1 MKSLRTALEARGDA
15 AVVLREEGPASGV
28 EILART
34 RRFEDALVSHGASRL
49 LSLDEDPATLLALL
63 VLAEQRPA
71 GLILGRASI
80 GAEQLPD
87 SLEPQLVVHS
97 PDRIAARALS
107 APACGEVSRAG
118 IFLLT
123 SGTTG
128 PPKVVHQTLEAL
140 TARMQAESLA
150 RNRGGI
156 WLLTYETHSFAGLQ
170 VVLSAALSEGVLVVG
185 QGRTPAEL
193 ARLAR
198 KYGVTHL
205 SGTPTFWRS
214 LLLALDTGG
223 LPALRQITLGGEAA
237 DQATL
242 DRLQR
247 TFPQARVTHI
257 YASTEAGAL
266 FSVSD
271 GRAGFPAAW
280 LEQELPGGVRLRIRD
295 GMLEVQAPSRMRG
308 YAGGEPAPW
317 TEDGWL
323 RTGDLVQIEADRVLF
338 RGRHDQV
345 VNVAGLK
352 VFPDEVAAYLL
363 AHPLVGEARVYAI
376 PNPLTGAVLGAEVV
390 PAAGAPPPEVLEKE
404 LLVWCLKGLPPHK
417 VPRRFQIV
425 ERVAVSSSWKKTG
438 PQ

>member
-1 MKSLRTALEARGDA
+1 MKSLRAALETRGDA
-15 AVVLREEGPASGV
+15 FVVVREDGSVRAA
-28 EILART
+28 EILTRA
-34 RRFEDALVSHGASRL
+34 RRFEDALVGRGASRL
-49 LSLDEDPATLLALL
+49 LSLDDDPATLLALL

-71 GLILGRASI
+71 GLILGRVST
-80 GAEQLPD
+80 GVEQLPA
-87 SLEPQLVVHS
+87 SLEPQLIVYG
-97 PDRIAARALS
+97 PDQIAACARSAAACPTVS
-107 APACGEVSRAG
+107 APG

-128 PPKVVHQTLEAL
+128 LPKVVHQTLEAL
-140 TARMQAESLA
+140 TSRMQAESLA

-193 ARLAR
+193 GRLAR
-198 KYGVTHL
+198 RYGVTHL

-214 LLLALDTGG
+214 LLLALDSGG

-280 LEQELPGGVRLRIRD
+280 LEQELPGGVRLRVRD
-295 GMLEVQAPSRMRG
+295 GVLEVQTPSRMQG
-308 YAGGEPAPW
+308 YVGDQGAPW

-323 RTGDLVQIEADRVLF
+323 RTGDLVEIEADRVLF

-352 VFPDEVAAYLL
+352 VFPEEVEAYLL
-363 AHPLVGEARVYAI
+363 THPVVGEARVYAI

-404 LLVWCLKGLPPHK
+404 LLAWCLKGLPPHK

-425 ERVAVSSSWKKTG
+425 EHIAVSSSWKKTG
-438 PQ
+438 PR

>member
-1 MKSLRTALEARGDA
+1 MKSLRAALETRGDA
-15 AVVLREEGPASGV
+15 FVVVREDGSVRAA
-28 EILART
+28 EILTRA
-34 RRFEDALVSHGASRL
+34 RRFEDALVGRGASRL
-49 LSLDEDPATLLALL
+49 LSLDDDPATLLALL

-71 GLILGRASI
+71 GLILGRVST
-80 GAEQLPD
+80 GVEQLPA
-87 SLEPQLVVHS
+87 SLEPQLIVYG
-97 PDRIAARALS
+97 PDQIAACAPSAAPCQVVS
-107 APACGEVSRAG
+107 APG

-128 PPKVVHQTLEAL
+128 PPKVVQQTLRAL
-140 TARMQAESLA
+140 TLRMQGESLA
-150 RNRGGI
+150 RNRSGI

-193 ARLAR
+193 GRLAR
-198 KYGVTHL
+198 RYGVTHL

-214 LLLALDTGG
+214 LLLALDSGG

-280 LEQELPGGVRLRIRD
+280 LEQELPGGVRLRVRD
-295 GMLEVQAPSRMRG
+295 GVLEVQTPSRMQG
-308 YAGGEPAPW
+308 YVGDQGAPW

-323 RTGDLVQIEADRVLF
+323 RTGDLVEIEADRVLF

-352 VFPDEVAAYLL
+352 VFPEEVEAYLL
-363 AHPLVGEARVYAI
+363 THPVVGEARVYAI

-404 LLVWCLKGLPPHK
+404 LLAWCLKGLPPHK

-425 ERVAVSSSWKKTG
+425 EHIAVSSSWKKTG
-438 PQ
+438 PR

>member
-1 MKSLRTALEARGDA
+1 MKSLRAALETRGDA
-15 AVVLREEGPASGV
+15 PVVVREDGSVGAA
-28 EILART
+28 EILKRARG
-34 RRFEDALVSHGASRL
+34 FEDALVGRGASRL
-49 LSLDEDPATLLALL
+49 LSLDDDPATLLALL
-63 VLAEQRPA
+63 VLAEQRPV
-71 GLILGRASI
+71 GLILGRVST
-80 GAEQLPD
+80 GVEQLPE
-87 SLEPQLVVHS
+87 SLEPQLIVYG
-97 PDRIAARALS
+97 PDRIAACAPSAAPCQVVS
-107 APACGEVSRAG
+107 APG

-128 PPKVVHQTLEAL
+128 PPKVVQQTLRAL
-140 TARMQAESLA
+140 TLRMQGESLA
-150 RNRGGI
+150 RNRSGI

-193 ARLAR
+193 GRLAR
-198 KYGVTHL
+198 RYGVTHL

-214 LLLALDTGG
+214 LLLALDSGG

-280 LEQELPGGVRLRIRD
+280 LEQELPGGVRLRVRD
-295 GMLEVQAPSRMRG
+295 GVLEGQTPSRMQG
-308 YAGGEPAPW
+308 YVGDQGAPW

-323 RTGDLVQIEADRVLF
+323 RTGDLVEIEADRVLF

-352 VFPDEVAAYLL
+352 VFPEEVEAYLL
-363 AHPLVGEARVYAI
+363 THPVVGEARVYAI

-404 LLVWCLKGLPPHK
+404 LLAWCLKGLPPHK

-425 ERVAVSSSWKKTG
+425 EHIAVSSSWKKTG
-438 PQ
+438 PR

>member
-1 MKSLRTALEARGDA
+1 
-15 AVVLREEGPASGV
+15 V
-28 EILART
+28 
-34 RRFEDALVSHGASRL
+34 
-49 LSLDEDPATLLALL
+49 
-63 VLAEQRPA
+63 
-71 GLILGRASI
+71 
-80 GAEQLPD
+80 EQLPET
-87 SLEPQLVVHS
+87 LEPQLIVHG
-97 PDRIAARALS
+97 PDQIEVRVPSTTTRQVLS
-107 APACGEVSRAG
+107 RPG

-140 TARMQAESLA
+140 TSRMQAESLA

-170 VVLSAALSEGVLVVG
+170 VVLSAALSDGLLVVG

-193 ARLAR
+193 GRLAR
-198 KYGVTHL
+198 RYGVTHL

-214 LLLALDTGG
+214 LLLALDPDG
-223 LPALRQITLGGEAA
+223 LPTLRQITLGGEAA
-237 DQATL
+237 DQPTL
-242 DRLQR
+242 DRLRR

-280 LEQELPGGVRLRIRD
+280 LEQELPGGVRLRVRD

-308 YAGGEPAPW
+308 YAGGQPTPL
-317 TEDGWL
+317 TQDGWL
-323 RTGDLVQIEADRVLF
+323 QTGDLVQVEADRVLF
-338 RGRHDQV
+338 RGRHDEV

-352 VFPDEVAAYLL
+352 VFPDEVETYLL
-363 AHPLVGEARVYAI
+363 RHPLVGEARVYAI

-390 PAAGAPPPEVLEKE
+390 PAAGAPPEVLEKE
-404 LLVWCLKGLPPHK
+404 LLSWCLKGLPPHK

-425 ERVAVSSSWKKTG
+425 KHVAVSSSWKKTG
-438 PQ
+438 PR